1 MSMMIWIDG
10 EYRLATEAEERAIVE
25 QTIRDAEEW
34 ERIEREM
41 VTPEDYE
48 RELNRLGV
56 ET

>member
-10 EYRLATEAEERAIVE
+10 EYRLATEAEEQAIVE